1 MFQSFVGFDFWGLF
15 VTICNTIITF
25 LILKHFLFKPVRK
38 IIADREN
45 EVQDLYAQA
54 ESDRVQAESMKNEYA
69 ATISGA
75 KNEATEIVEAAKKR
89 ANVKAEEMLSEANG
103 KANDLMRK
111 AKESIEQERKSVMN
125 EMKDEIADLSVMI
138 ASKVV
143 EREVNADD
151 HKRMIDDFIQKVG

>member
-1 MFQSFVGFDFWGLF
+1 
-15 VTICNTIITF
+15 
-25 LILKHFLFKPVRK
+25 
-38 IIADREN
+38 
-45 EVQDLYAQA
+45 
-54 ESDRVQAESMKNEYA
+54 
-69 ATISGA
+69 
-75 KNEATEIVEAAKKR
+75 
-89 ANVKAEEMLSEANG
+89 MLSEASD

-151 HKRMIDDFIQKVG
+151 HKRMIDEFIQKVGWVAWQVL